1 MSATNKKRVDEIEST
16 RKMLTKLQKQK
27 SILEQEHKEMRE
39 ARDKW
44 LEKEGK
50 TKKLSDIQLHPL
62 LAQYCVNGT
71 NMVVD
76 ESRSLLVKRP
86 DDETK
91 VFSALLDKLPSAYI

>member
-1 MSATNKKRVDEIEST
+1 
-16 RKMLTKLQKQK
+16 MLTKLQKQK

-62 LAQYCVNGT
+62 LAQYSCVNGT

-86 DDETK
+86 DETK
-91 VFSALLDKLPSAYI
+91 VFSTLLDKLPPAYI